1 MLLLVMV
8 VVQLIRVLRVQ
19 VLVMMRNSQVR
30 RYMML
35 VAVVLQRLRL
45 I

>member
-30 RYMML
+30 RCMML
-35 VAVVLQRLRL
+35 VTVVLQRLRL

>member
-30 RYMML
+30 RCMML